1 MQGTWEIELQ
11 YDVMFLFNRSVEEVK
26 LALSNDCEQEVWIH
40 KCGNF
45 TAQVVTVM
53 EVQEERNK

>member
-1 MQGTWEIELQ
+1 MS
-11 YDVMFLFNRSVEEVK
+11 LFNRSVEEVK